1 MKINKTRHPVTR
13 EPLWYYEDAT
23 MEGISSFFS
32 TYMHPDY
39 DICLFDTITGNT
51 ISFDNVTMEKA
62 IPLIS
67 RYCTLEDSQVEFIGV
82 NSAVDSYVVGFP
94 FHKQAT
100 PFGIYHLTYNAG
112 EIDLK
117 PIVSQ
122 EIINLM
128 APEVLLKNG
137 ISPAQFSKMNDA
149 QQLVTLLDAISK
161 NEEM

>member
-13 EPLWYYEDAT
+13 EPLWCYEDAT
-23 MEGISSFFS
+23 MDGISSFFS

-62 IPLIS
+62 MPLIS

-94 FHKQAT
+94 FHKQVT

-161 NEEM
+161 E

>member
-23 MEGISSFFS
+23 MDGISSFFG

-51 ISFDNVTMEKA
+51 ISFDNVTTEKA

-100 PFGIYHLTYNAG
+100 PFWNLPFDVQRRRNRPQAYCQPGIYKPDGSGSA
-112 EIDLK
+112 LK
-117 PIVSQ
+117 KRHITRSV
-122 EIINLM
+122 
-128 APEVLLKNG
+128 
-137 ISPAQFSKMNDA
+137 F
-149 QQLVTLLDAISK
+149 K
-161 NEEM
+161 NE

>member
-23 MEGISSFFS
+23 MDGIFSFFS

-117 PIVSQ
+117 PIISQ
-122 EIINLM
+122 EYINLM

>member
-13 EPLWYYEDAT
+13 EPLWCYEDAT
-23 MEGISSFFS
+23 MDGISSFFS

-94 FHKQAT
+94 FHKQVT

-161 NEEM
+161 E

>member
-13 EPLWYYEDAT
+13 EPLWCYEDAT

-62 IPLIS
+62 MPLIS

-94 FHKQAT
+94 FHKQVT

-161 NEEM
+161 E

>member
-13 EPLWYYEDAT
+13 DPLWYYEDAT
-23 MEGISSFFS
+23 MDGISSFFG

-51 ISFDNVTMEKA
+51 ISFDNVTTEKA

-67 RYCTLEDSQVEFIGV
+67 RYCTLEDSQVKFIGV

-122 EIINLM
+122 EYINLM
-128 APEVLLKNG
+128 APEVLLKTVYHPL
-137 ISPAQFSKMNDA
+137 SFQK
-149 QQLVTLLDAISK
+149 
-161 NEEM
+161 

>member
-23 MEGISSFFS
+23 MDGISSFFG

-161 NEEM
+161 E